1 MSSGKSLAGNKEG
14 RAGNWLRTTQSG
26 GRIQLMIEFAEINEQ
41 TYKLWGRG
49 LAKTRKNGNVARDSV
64 VIESSSHP
72 PWCPASELH
81 KWQDPGLVQLST
93 LGWGRRRRHPCSTL
107 RRSQDRRR
115 PLASSW
121 KSVLPPFVF
130 SLWGDP
136 EDRWLLLRLWQNWS
150 FLSLS
155 VSIHFWI
162 QSKVPLSFNYHMLCK
177 SIYFTI
183 EFWLTYVDSVVVV
196 F

>member
-41 TYKLWGRG
+41 TYKIWGRG

-81 KWQDPGLVQLST
+81 KWQDPGSLQLSM

-121 KSVLPPFVF
+121 QSVLPPFVF

-136 EDRWLLLRLWQNWS
+136 EDRWLLLRLWQCS
-150 FLSLS
+150 RPCKDSRGRSRTPEL
-155 VSIHFWI
+155 
-162 QSKVPLSFNYHMLCK
+162 QMRSKIGDPQMAQVIWGREAKRVGKGAFS
-177 SIYFTI
+177 
-183 EFWLTYVDSVVVV
+183 
-196 F
+196 